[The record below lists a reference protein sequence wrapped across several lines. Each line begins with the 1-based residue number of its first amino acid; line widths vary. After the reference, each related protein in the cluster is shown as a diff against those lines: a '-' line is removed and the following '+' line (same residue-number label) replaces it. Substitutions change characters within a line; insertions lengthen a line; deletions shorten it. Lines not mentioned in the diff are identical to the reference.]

1 MNQLKIQRQAENIAV
16 QLLALV
22 VGFVIVFPIV
32 YGIFG
37 AFKSPA
43 EFSAYPPTFLPQS
56 FAYFENFQNA
66 FAQVPFLRFALNS
79 FLVGVLA
86 STLRLSFAALAAYAF
101 VFYEFRLKKI
111 LFFMVLATM
120 MLPGDTLLI
129 TNYLTITRLGLL
141 DTYLGMAITSFVGAA
156 QMFMLRQNFKTL
168 PRSLKEAGEMDGCGD
183 IRFLLAILLPI
194 SKPVLLTLYVQSFV
208 TVWNAYL
215 WPLLVTNTTKM
226 RTVQVGI
233 TMITSFEETNYYL
246 VLAGVALTLIPS
258 FILFIFLRRSITRGM
273 TAGALVG

>member
-1 MNQLKIQRQAENIAV
+1 MNQLKIQRQTENIAV

-111 LFFMVLATM
+111 LFFLVLATM

-233 TMITSFEETNYYL
+233 TMITSFEETNHYL

>member
-1 MNQLKIQRQAENIAV
+1 VNQLKIQRQTENIAV

-111 LFFMVLATM
+111 LFFLVLATM

>member
-1 MNQLKIQRQAENIAV
+1 MNQLKIQKQAENIAV

-111 LFFMVLATM
+111 LFFLVLATM

>member
-1 MNQLKIQRQAENIAV
+1 M
-16 QLLALV
+16 
-22 VGFVIVFPIV
+22 

-111 LFFMVLATM
+111 LFFLVLATM

>member
-129 TNYLTITRLGLL
+129 TNYLTISRLGLL

-233 TMITSFEETNYYL
+233 TMITSFEETNHYL

>member
-111 LFFMVLATM
+111 LFFLVLATM